1 MDGWHGWQTRKS
13 AHLHASHILPYC
25 SMVALLAILYSGVWM
40 RKHHSKS
47 AQVNGAMC
55 GAWGGHTCTHLS
67 SCPTSDAAM
76 LWDLDFSRSLHTCSK
91 LFWCHAASTV
101 EIRSRGYG
109 PVNLDH
115 PGGPGQPY
123 ERSVRVCFSVPG
135 IPVKSWDM
143 SLILGQDFVTG
154 RAQPTTS
161 SGARGLRNHGK
172 PITSSEARGLRD
184 LDQPP
189 TLSEAR
195 G

>member
-1 MDGWHGWQTRKS
+1 MANEEISTPS
-13 AHLHASHILPYC
+13 CITY
-25 SMVALLAILYSGVWM
+25 LAILLDGRALGHTRM

-47 AQVNGAMC
+47 AQVNGAVC

-67 SCPTSDAAM
+67 SCPTSDTAM

-143 SLILGQDFVTG
+143 SLILGQNFVTVCCVAGLSG
-154 RAQPTTS
+154 RLTRRSRRPLATGPCF
-161 SGARGLRNHGK
+161 RGRKVKVDIHANV
-172 PITSSEARGLRD
+172 S
-184 LDQPP
+184 
-189 TLSEAR
+189 
-195 G
+195 

>member
-1 MDGWHGWQTRKS
+1 MHGWMAWMANEEISTPS
-13 AHLHASHILPYC
+13 CITY
-25 SMVALLAILYSGVWM
+25 LAILLDGRALGHTRM

-47 AQVNGAMC
+47 AQVNGAVC

-67 SCPTSDAAM
+67 SCPTSDTAM

-143 SLILGQDFVTG
+143 SLIRHSWLACGI
-154 RAQPTTS
+154 APTVLFPTC
-161 SGARGLRNHGK
+161 GAHR
-172 PITSSEARGLRD
+172 
-184 LDQPP
+184 
-189 TLSEAR
+189 
-195 G
+195 

>member
-1 MDGWHGWQTRKS
+1 MANEEISTPS
-13 AHLHASHILPYC
+13 CITY
-25 SMVALLAILYSGVWM
+25 LAILLDGRALGHTRM

-47 AQVNGAMC
+47 AQVNGAVC

-67 SCPTSDAAM
+67 SCPTSDTAM

-143 SLILGQDFVTG
+143 SLILGQNFVTVNVNLVHHQG
-154 RAQPTTS
+154 KRLDPSRRVHPTRHTYVLSMHLGGMWQAPGS
-161 SGARGLRNHGK
+161 SILLRFK
-172 PITSSEARGLRD
+172 
-184 LDQPP
+184 
-189 TLSEAR
+189 
-195 G
+195 

>member
-1 MDGWHGWQTRKS
+1 MANEEISTPS
-13 AHLHASHILPYC
+13 CITY
-25 SMVALLAILYSGVWM
+25 LAILLDGRALGHTRM

-47 AQVNGAMC
+47 AQVNGAVC

-67 SCPTSDAAM
+67 SCPTSDTAM

-143 SLILGQDFVTG
+143 SLILGQNFVTVRLRPRSHRGG
-154 RAQPTTS
+154 RQAGFAPNLLEC
-161 SGARGLRNHGK
+161 GG
-172 PITSSEARGLRD
+172 
-184 LDQPP
+184 
-189 TLSEAR
+189 
-195 G
+195 

>member
-25 SMVALLAILYSGVWM
+25 SMVALLAILGCENIIASQRKSTGQCAGRGVGTPAPISPAVPHRTQPCSGTW
-40 RKHHSKS
+40 
-47 AQVNGAMC
+47 
-55 GAWGGHTCTHLS
+55 
-67 SCPTSDAAM
+67 TSRG
-76 LWDLDFSRSLHTCSK
+76 LSLHTCSK

-143 SLILGQDFVTG
+143 SLILGQNFVTVD
-154 RAQPTTS
+154 
-161 SGARGLRNHGK
+161 
-172 PITSSEARGLRD
+172 I
-184 LDQPP
+184 
-189 TLSEAR
+189 
-195 G
+195 